1 MSNPFQTIR
10 ETMQTHLVAGVT
22 AAKWVDVY
30 DGEDWKDEDFG
41 QMRSRI
47 SAKGAGIYVR
57 VVRTERDAE
66 APDSFDHHRLYLHVI
81 CAAAAVADRK
91 RSAEAAEDLVWQAYQ
106 TVRAAGQ
113 SPTWLHEPWRL
124 QGFTPEYQGANAT
137 IVSLLFASS
146 ADLAEL
152 ETATYE
158 PNAEVPDTGVS
169 TIADQDRLSLWVQAD
184 GWVRRFITGA
194 NLQAQ
199 FAGGGGGGS
208 TDVAAATHAAQAK
221 SPLADNDE
229 IPVADSAA
237 AYGLKKVLWSV
248 IKGTFALLAH
258 GHTGTTDGSKL
269 AQANTHESADTD
281 NATTALHHTLGTAA
295 NQAAAGNDSR
305 LSDPRTP
312 VAHNQSWSTITDKP
326 TTFAPV
332 IGAGAGDAVAGNDA
346 RLTDPRTPVAHNQSW
361 STITDKPTTFAPV
374 IGAGA
379 GDAVA
384 GNDSRLTDDRAP
396 TAAGMAAKLHAAAAK
411 TPLADNDEIPIA
423 DSAATYGL
431 KKVLWSVIK
440 GTFALLA
447 HGHTGTTDGSKLA
460 QANTHE
466 SADTDNATTALHHTL
481 GTAANQAAA
490 GNDSRLSDPRTP
502 VAHNQSWSTIT
513 DKPTTFA
520 PVIGAGAGDAVA
532 GNDARLTDDRAPTA
546 AGMAAKLHAAA
557 AKTPLADND
566 EIPIADSAATYGL
579 KKVLWSVIKG
589 TFALLAHGHTGT
601 TDGSKLAQANTHESA
616 DTDNA
621 TTALHHTLGTAA
633 NQAAAGNHTHAGG
646 GASRWTEIAAAH
658 YTATPASTSTLTFG
672 TDDTATLIVGLPVRY
687 TIGGTV
693 YYGQVTAIAAN
704 LLTVRGAPM
713 GGDVTKLEVGT
724 AEMVSQIHVQL
735 PGLFEDASNATLL
748 ATDLYTKLYWERALS
763 YCVGY
768 SANVMTA
775 DGGANQ
781 ANVQVYWGTNLVS
794 TANTNTGPLVTVAKV
809 ATVVD
814 INTTNYVVSTG
825 ELLEIGCTKGSTG
838 DARDL
843 TVEIVMVTP

>member
-1 MSNPFQTIR
+1 
-10 ETMQTHLVAGVT
+10 
-22 AAKWVDVY
+22 
-30 DGEDWKDEDFG
+30 
-41 QMRSRI
+41 
-47 SAKGAGIYVR
+47 
-57 VVRTERDAE
+57 
-66 APDSFDHHRLYLHVI
+66 
-81 CAAAAVADRK
+81 
-91 RSAEAAEDLVWQAYQ
+91 
-106 TVRAAGQ
+106 
-113 SPTWLHEPWRL
+113 
-124 QGFTPEYQGANAT
+124 
-137 IVSLLFASS
+137 
-146 ADLAEL
+146 
-152 ETATYE
+152 
-158 PNAEVPDTGVS
+158 VPDTGVS

-237 AYGLKKVLWSV
+237 A
-248 IKGTFALLAH
+248 
-258 GHTGTTDGSKL
+258 
-269 AQANTHESADTD
+269 
-281 NATTALHHTLGTAA
+281 
-295 NQAAAGNDSR
+295 
-305 LSDPRTP
+305 
-312 VAHNQSWSTITDKP
+312 
-326 TTFAPV
+326 
-332 IGAGAGDAVAGNDA
+332 
-346 RLTDPRTPVAHNQSW
+346 
-361 STITDKPTTFAPV
+361 
-374 IGAGA
+374 
-379 GDAVA
+379 
-384 GNDSRLTDDRAP
+384 
-396 TAAGMAAKLHAAAAK
+396 
-411 TPLADNDEIPIA
+411 
-423 DSAATYGL
+423 
-431 KKVLWSVIK
+431 
-440 GTFALLA
+440 
-447 HGHTGTTDGSKLA
+447 
-460 QANTHE
+460 
-466 SADTDNATTALHHTL
+466 
-481 GTAANQAAA
+481 
-490 GNDSRLSDPRTP
+490 
-502 VAHNQSWSTIT
+502 
-513 DKPTTFA
+513 
-520 PVIGAGAGDAVA
+520 
-532 GNDARLTDDRAPTA
+532 
-546 AGMAAKLHAAA
+546 
-557 AKTPLADND
+557 
-566 EIPIADSAATYGL
+566 YGL